1 MIHIGIDPGVK
12 TGFAVWDS
20 EKQKFLE
27 ISTCTI
33 TEAMNRVIIHRNMDL
48 TSEKD
53 IMLHIEDA
61 RLRKWYGN
69 SGREKL
75 QGAGSVK
82 RDSKIWEDFCKEND
96 IEYRMV
102 APKNNMT
109 KVRKE
114 YFTKITGWTKQTTD
128 HARDAAM
135 MVFGI

>member
-1 MIHIGIDPGVK
+1 MIHIGMDPGVK

-20 EKQKFLE
+20 EKQMFLE

-33 TEAMNRVIIHRNMDL
+33 TEAMNRVIIHRNMSL
-48 TSEKD
+48 TSGKD

-82 RDSKIWEDFCKEND
+82 RDSKIWDDFCKENE

-102 APKNNMT
+102 APKNNRT
-109 KVRKE
+109 KVSKE
-114 YFTKITGWTKQTTD
+114 YFTKITGWTKPTTD

>member
-33 TEAMNRVIIHRNMDL
+33 TEAMNRVIIHRNMTL
-48 TSEKD
+48 VSGKEF
-53 IMLHIEDA
+53 MLHIEDA

-102 APKNNMT
+102 APKNNRT
-109 KVRKE
+109 KVSKE
-114 YFTKITGWTKQTTD
+114 YFTKITGWAKQTTD

>member
-27 ISTCTI
+27 ILTLTI
-33 TEAMNRVIIHRNMDL
+33 TGAMNIVIINRNMAIVSGKEL
-48 TSEKD
+48 
-53 IMLHIEDA
+53 MLHIEDA

-82 RDSKIWEDFCKEND
+82 RDSKIWEDFCKENE

-102 APKNNMT
+102 APKNNRT
-109 KVRKE
+109 KVSKG
-114 YFTKITGWTKQTTD
+114 YFNKITGWTKQTTD

>member
-20 EKQKFLE
+20 EKQMFLE

-33 TEAMNRVIIHRNMDL
+33 TEAMNRVIIHRNMSL
-48 TSEKD
+48 TSGKD

-82 RDSKIWEDFCKEND
+82 RDSKIWDDFCKENE

-102 APKNNMT
+102 APKNNRT
-109 KVRKE
+109 KVSKE
-114 YFTKITGWTKQTTD
+114 YFTKITGWTKPTTD

>member
-33 TEAMNRVIIHRNMDL
+33 TEAMNRVIIHRNMAL

-102 APKNNMT
+102 APKNNRT
-109 KVRKE
+109 KVSKE
-114 YFTKITGWTKQTTD
+114 YFNKITGWTKQTTD

-135 MVFGI
+135 LVFGK

>member
-12 TGFAVWDS
+12 TGFAVWNS

-33 TEAMNRVIIHRNMDL
+33 TEAMNRVIIHRNMFL
-48 TSEKD
+48 TSGKD

-102 APKNNMT
+102 APKNNRT
-109 KVRKE
+109 KVSKE
-114 YFTKITGWTKQTTD
+114 YFTKITGWTKPTTD
-128 HARDAAM
+128 HARDSAM

>member
-33 TEAMNRVIIHRNMDL
+33 TEAMNRVIIHQYLAL

-82 RDSKIWEDFCKEND
+82 RDSKIWEDFCKENE

-102 APKNNMT
+102 APKNNRT
-109 KVRKE
+109 KVSKE
-114 YFTKITGWTKQTTD
+114 YFTKITGWMKQTTD

-135 MVFGI
+135 MVFGK

>member
-20 EKQKFLE
+20 EKQGFLE

-33 TEAMNRVIIHRNMDL
+33 TEAMNRVIIHRNMAL
-48 TSEKD
+48 VSGKEL
-53 IMLHIEDA
+53 MLHIEDA

-102 APKNNMT
+102 DPKNNRT
-109 KVRKE
+109 KVNKE
-114 YFTKITGWTKQTTD
+114 YFNKITGWTKQTTD

>member
-33 TEAMNRVIIHRNMDL
+33 TEAMNRVIIHRNMAL

-82 RDSKIWEDFCKEND
+82 RDSKIWEDFCKENE

-102 APKNNMT
+102 APKNNRT
-109 KVRKE
+109 KVSKE
-114 YFTKITGWTKQTTD
+114 YFTKITGWTKPTTD

>member
-27 ISTCTI
+27 ISTFTI
-33 TEAMNRVIIHRNMDL
+33 TEAMNRVIIHRNMAL
-48 TSEKD
+48 VLGKEL
-53 IMLHIEDA
+53 MLHIEDA

-82 RDSKIWEDFCKEND
+82 RDSKIWEDFCKENE

-102 APKNNMT
+102 APKNNRT
-109 KVRKE
+109 KVNKE